1 MERKTTAA
9 IAAMRRQNAKESAKL
24 LSHINPDFAY
34 FFAKA
39 EKNPKKTFIDVVREV
54 IQSGLTAIG
63 CYEAASG
70 CITPSGEMEE
80 RVMRYFVMIG

>member
-1 MERKTTAA
+1 MKRKTTAA

-24 LSHINPDFAY
+24 LSHNPDLAY

-39 EKNPKKTFIDVVREV
+39 EKNPEKTFIDVVREV
-54 IQSGLTAIG
+54 IQSGLSAIG

-80 RVMRYFVMIG
+80 RVMRYFAMIG